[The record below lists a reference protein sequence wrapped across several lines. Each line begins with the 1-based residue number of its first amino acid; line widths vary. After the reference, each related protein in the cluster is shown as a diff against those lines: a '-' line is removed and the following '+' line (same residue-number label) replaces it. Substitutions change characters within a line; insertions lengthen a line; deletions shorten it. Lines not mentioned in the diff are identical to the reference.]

1 MFTQPWLPFILFQI
15 IIKKQTNLGASA
27 NISNAQTSY
36 KTCFKSITKA
46 KFYGKIDVK
55 KKLHNLVRNI
65 LPFSY
70 LLIALFKEK

>member
-1 MFTQPWLPFILFQI
+1 MFTQPWLPFIQFQI

-27 NISNAQTSY
+27 SISNAQTSY

-55 KKLHNLVRNI
+55 KKVAQ
-65 LPFSY
+65 FSEKY
-70 LLIALFKEK
+70 SSLFLFTDCII